1 MAAIF
6 DDDDFTSDDADGF
19 IDKQTITIDD
29 PIGYVID
36 VILKE
41 AKQEDRLVR
50 QLLYVM
56 LSAKTNNPF
65 NLAIN
70 APTGEGKNWVLDKVA
85 AVFPEEDVIKL
96 HYASDKALFHESGDL
111 VIKASDIDF
120 NAFNLEL
127 DESELDDFGYYLL
140 SYVTGQIEKK
150 GNELLGRE
158 EKGSDSHK
166 ELVNEI
172 NEDMKHLYHFA
183 KKLIDLQHKILIFL
197 DTPRM
202 SLISALM
209 PLLSHDSYESE
220 YKYVDTSGPIKTY
233 KNLLRGWPSFI
244 FAQAIDY
251 SKHERWPEVQR
262 RFIITNPT
270 MDSKKKYEEA
280 IHLIVQK
287 HCLPDFMYQKL
298 VVSDQEKQR
307 AKEIIAFISK
317 KILDACAH
325 LRPGENNTFVP
336 YSEMLDNVLSKEQ
349 TSDMT
354 AAKRFNA
361 FLSLLPLVNIHKRPY
376 ILLHIDKQDGN
387 GPIAHKVPLATFDD
401 LKYAMYIMQFSNGV
415 RPYVLQWFY
424 EVFHACY
431 KIHDKPSYKNKIVGK
446 YEQRIEESRIGVTVD
461 ELIAETKSKK
471 GKAYTS
477 KQLHEG
483 FVYPLMNQGYIDSV
497 GSEIDH
503 RKNIYFPTLNITLT
517 DENQSENIVFSTK
530 SDERQNTY
538 EDCKV
543 NLRDS
548 TTLPNKQYIMS
559 KLMGVLESSSES
571 HIDVTFYDQEGNDIQ
586 IETLVDRYY
595 QNPENYFGYPPVD
608 IFNDIQNR
616 PSDDNLKKG
625 QNGDVSQEIM
635 KKL

>member
-1 MAAIF
+1 
-6 DDDDFTSDDADGF
+6 
-19 IDKQTITIDD
+19 
-29 PIGYVID
+29 
-36 VILKE
+36 
-41 AKQEDRLVR
+41 
-50 QLLYVM
+50 
-56 LSAKTNNPF
+56 
-65 NLAIN
+65 
-70 APTGEGKNWVLDKVA
+70 
-85 AVFPEEDVIKL
+85 
-96 HYASDKALFHESGDL
+96 
-111 VIKASDIDF
+111 
-120 NAFNLEL
+120 
-127 DESELDDFGYYLL
+127 
-140 SYVTGQIEKK
+140 
-150 GNELLGRE
+150 
-158 EKGSDSHK
+158 
-166 ELVNEI
+166 
-172 NEDMKHLYHFA
+172 
-183 KKLIDLQHKILIFL
+183 
-197 DTPRM
+197 
-202 SLISALM
+202 
-209 PLLSHDSYESE
+209 
-220 YKYVDTSGPIKTY
+220 
-233 KNLLRGWPSFI
+233 
-244 FAQAIDY
+244 
-251 SKHERWPEVQR
+251 
-262 RFIITNPT
+262 
-270 MDSKKKYEEA
+270 
-280 IHLIVQK
+280 
-287 HCLPDFMYQKL
+287 MY
-298 VVSDQEKQR
+298 
-307 AKEIIAFISK
+307 
-317 KILDACAH
+317 
-325 LRPGENNTFVP
+325 
-336 YSEMLDNVLSKEQ
+336 LSKEQ

-431 KIHDKPSYKNKIVGK
+431 KIHDKPAYKNKIVGK
-446 YEQRIEESRIGVTVD
+446 YKQRIEESRIGVTVD

-483 FVYPLMNQGYIDSV
+483 FIYPLMNQGYIDSV

-503 RKNIYFPTLNITLT
+503 RKNIYFPTSNITLT

-548 TTLPNKQYIMS
+548 TILPNKQYIMS
-559 KLMGVLESSSES
+559 KIRGVLESSSES

-625 QNGDVSQEIM
+625 QNGDVSQGNNEEAVKPIESEVQDSNKIVVSEEKVKRQYSEYLVDGVPIWERESRGM
-635 KKL
+635 NQEEAEAFKTECERLGKEKGAK